1 MIREEVLDLIKRVP
15 EFDHPKLVFVLT
27 VGVSVNL
34 DMVVRVEKNYVVVR
48 GREAGSND
56 EGRGFFIPFETIAMI
71 KLEKLVRINEF
82 RSMYNE
88 PLEAVTGLGDENDG
102 VREAAAMAATPA
114 AVKAPGVVA
123 GPTDVAKQNLLDRIR
138 AARTSAGATKPRV
151 G

>member
-34 DMVVRVEKNYVVVR
+34 DMIARVEKNYIVVR

-82 RSMYNE
+82 RAMYNE
-88 PLEAVTGLGDENDG
+88 PLQESIGLGDDSDAAPAEPT
-102 VREAAAMAATPA
+102 AAAVPKAAS
-114 AVKAPGVVA
+114 APV

-138 AARTSAGATKPRV
+138 AARTSAGVAKPV
-151 G
+151 AK

>member
-1 MIREEVLDLIKRVP
+1 MIREEVLDLVKRVP

-34 DMVVRVEKNYVVVR
+34 DMIARVEKNYIVVR

-82 RSMYNE
+82 RAMFNE
-88 PLEAVTGLGDENDG
+88 PLQESIGLGDDADAAPAEPS
-102 VREAAAMAATPA
+102 AAAAPKPA
-114 AVKAPGVVA
+114 SAPV

-138 AARTSAGATKPRV
+138 AARTSAGVSKPV
-151 G
+151 AK

>member
-15 EFDHPKLVFVLT
+15 ELDHPKIVFVLT
-27 VGVSVNL
+27 IGVSVNL

-82 RSMYNE
+82 RAMYNE
-88 PLEAVTGLGDENDG
+88 PLQESIGLGDDSDAAPAEPS
-102 VREAAAMAATPA
+102 AAAAP
-114 AVKAPGVVA
+114 KAPSAPV

-138 AARTSAGATKPRV
+138 AARTSAGVAKPV
-151 G
+151 AK

>member
-15 EFDHPKLVFVLT
+15 ELDHPKLVFVLT

-56 EGRGFFIPFETIAMI
+56 EGRGFFIPFETIALI

-82 RSMYNE
+82 RAMYNE
-88 PLEAVTGLGDENDG
+88 PLQESIGLGDDADAAPAEPS
-102 VREAAAMAATPA
+102 AAAAPKAAT
-114 AVKAPGVVA
+114 APA

-138 AARTSAGATKPRV
+138 AARTSAGQPKPV
-151 G
+151 GK

>member
-27 VGVSVNL
+27 IGVSVNL
-34 DMVVRVEKNYVVVR
+34 DMVARVEKNYIVVR

-56 EGRGFFIPFETIAMI
+56 EGRGFFIPFETIALI

-82 RSMYNE
+82 RAMYNE
-88 PLEAVTGLGDENDG
+88 PLQESIGLGDDADAAPAEPS
-102 VREAAAMAATPA
+102 AAAAPKAAS
-114 AVKAPGVVA
+114 APA

-138 AARTSAGATKPRV
+138 AARTSAGVAKPV
-151 G
+151 AK

>member
-34 DMVVRVEKNYVVVR
+34 DMIARVEKNYVVVR

-56 EGRGFFIPFETIAMI
+56 EGRGFFIPYETIAMI

-82 RSMYNE
+82 RAMYNE
-88 PLEAVTGLGDENDG
+88 PLQESIGLGDDAD
-102 VREAAAMAATPA
+102 EAPGASPVAATPKPA
-114 AVKAPGVVA
+114 AATP

-138 AARTSAGATKPRV
+138 AARTSALSRPAAK
-151 G
+151 

>member
-1 MIREEVLDLIKRVP
+1 MIREEVLDLVQRVP

-34 DMVVRVEKNYVVVR
+34 DLIARVEKNYIVVR

-82 RSMYNE
+82 RAMYNE
-88 PLEAVTGLGDENDG
+88 PLQESIGLGDDAD
-102 VREAAAMAATPA
+102 EAPA
-114 AVKAPGVVA
+114 EAKAPASVAKAPTAPA

-138 AARTSAGATKPRV
+138 AARTSAGQPKPA
-151 G
+151 GK